1 MKRLAVLAA
10 CLAALVFGL
19 LALAEGE
26 TVIKGGSG
34 LSAPSASFAP
44 SAGQTIPVHLVG
56 AQANEQEATA
66 EFPFSLYAS
75 GDAATSVALDFSA
88 FADGD
93 VLIQYSS
100 QGDPNAS
107 GWKVADLSDGGKAVC
122 LPAGIRCIIITEG
135 KETDGRLLWRGLFEP
150 QGKTNAP
157 GTLAFVLEGETAVNI
172 AISSVTGDAL
182 LVQCTGIASPEE
194 YTVRFAFRQGE
205 REVLSAEVGLES
217 AFSFAD
223 AYSVRYARQ
232 NQPFPEEEWDT
243 LEVALCY
250 HGIVADSDVRIVSF
264 ATSTPVATPTPTL
277 APTPVAT
284 PTSTLTPTPV
294 ATPTTTLVPTPVA
307 TPTPTLAS
315 TPVATP
321 TPTLAPT
328 PVATPTPTLAPTPV
342 ATPTPTPAPTPSPVV
357 QICVEDYVAE
367 YSGGVHVL
375 PEPMYRIHSLWQ
387 VGESF
392 ALLPFGREEE
402 RETMGDVRWY
412 YREIDAAGENPQEP
426 IVWQQGLPRM
436 TDVGEKVFYIRAEKE
451 GYRFGYCNLT
461 NGSQGGE
468 YAIVRMK
475 ITPAPVSVRLSVE
488 QDAEYV
494 YDGTEQSLGYTC
506 KAVSIEAQTQAQQ
519 DAALAKLNGSATWK
533 NGVSGR
539 VQGAEAGDYSIGAR
553 KAELEEM
560 LRMDMGGNFLLS
572 VEWARD
578 TVSIGKREIALVSAS
593 KAMVYDEQRMP
604 LEADPTEFG
613 CLPENG
619 LVSGDY
625 YSGNITVSAS
635 QNEAGIGENA
645 FAAFEGA
652 FAAQQDNYAI
662 SLQPGKLIVFPQA
675 IAPSEDAPDWETVR
689 AKYEGNFNVEEAV
702 LAFEQGASFYNG
714 MAVELSVGAQIAAEE
729 DEAVQVT
736 YNAESYADAVGI
748 RFRDREGNPL
758 PLEEGTDY
766 SLRFY
771 RDGAETDNLT
781 DAGEIVVV
789 IEGVGNYAGIA
800 QRKLMILPRAVVARV
815 DMVNKTA
822 VLEDVSPALAASF
835 DAGAVVYGAKG
846 PEYFDPNLMVT
857 FVAETAE
864 EAWLHIESWTYDA
877 QGANAHIASG
887 YGTIPGVY
895 AYYDSEGNAIDAPAD
910 VGSYRVTATW
920 AEWSPAQEVRLEAE
934 FEILP
939 RQVIV
944 TAADVEMTYGDEVPT
959 HLSWTAEGLV
969 AGTEAEE
976 AIRVAPAL
984 EKTAD
989 GTYSIGFPAQEG
1001 DALVNSAE
1009 QGNYAIEY
1017 RPGKVTILPRD
1028 IGLGEIA
1035 REGNGFAVRDDLGNL
1050 LAEGKDYILAQEE
1063 MDDGDLVVSVEGQG
1077 NYTGELTNAYA
1088 AIPLEILAVSFTDAA
1103 GAPLER
1109 INVSLSGKI
1118 GFSGTVETNAP
1129 VETADLRVFVNGTD
1143 AGAEVT
1149 AVSEERYA
1157 FAVEDFALAEKR
1169 EQVDVQV
1176 VCENVEAEKV
1186 AIPLAWMALAMVW
1199 LGLAIACALLAVGS
1213 ALLSCR
1219 LRKRIRREQ
1228 FRLLDKVS
1236 RKSNRTIG
1244 GAE

>member
-56 AQANEQEATA
+56 AQANEQEATE

-150 QGKTNAP
+150 QGQTNAP
-157 GTLAFVLEGETAVNI
+157 GALAFVLEGETAVNI

-194 YTVRFAFRQGE
+194 YTVRIAFRQGE
-205 REVLSAEVGLES
+205 REVLSAEIGLES

-264 ATSTPVATPTPTL
+264 ATSTPM
-277 APTPVAT
+277 
-284 PTSTLTPTPV
+284 
-294 ATPTTTLVPTPVA
+294 
-307 TPTPTLAS
+307 
-315 TPVATP
+315 
-321 TPTLAPT
+321 
-328 PVATPTPTLAPTPV
+328 ATPTPTLAPTPV

-1028 IGLGEIA
+1028 IGLGEIV
-1035 REGNGFAVRDDLGNL
+1035 REGNGFAVRDDLGSL
-1050 LAEGKDYILAQEE
+1050 LVEGKDYILAQEE